1 MEEAVLQAPE
11 IVTDR
16 LILRPLSAADSE
28 ALFAYRSLP
37 EVCRYQSWEPTSLQE
52 AVSFIEDLGRT
63 EFDTSGTWFQLGI
76 RLRGSDD
83 LIGDLGVHFLDDEQ
97 VEIGFTLA
105 PAFQGQGLATEG
117 VTGLLDHLFG
127 LSGKHRVTAS
137 VDPRNTASLGLVR
150 RIGMRQ
156 EAHFVQSVYFKDDW
170 VDDVV
175 FAVLA
180 SEWNGRRPVS

>member
-76 RLRGSDD
+76 RLRGS
-83 LIGDLGVHFLDDEQ
+83 
-97 VEIGFTLA
+97 T
-105 PAFQGQGLATEG
+105 T
-117 VTGLLDHLFG
+117 
-127 LSGKHRVTAS
+127 
-137 VDPRNTASLGLVR
+137 
-150 RIGMRQ
+150 
-156 EAHFVQSVYFKDDW
+156 
-170 VDDVV
+170 
-175 FAVLA
+175 
-180 SEWNGRRPVS
+180 